1 MSARRAARPAHD
13 TRKIIGTIL
22 WLQILLALV
31 LFGADLMRV
40 IPRIAMPSRAP
51 GLTEPTRPGDQT
63 RRYDPAE
70 LPQRESPPG
79 ARPVPQTGDMPS
91 RLAFELAN
99 WQDERALTLTGMISP
114 GDADRFAE
122 WGESNEIPA
131 TVFLNSTGGS
141 VSDALAIGRQL
152 REAGAATRMSGADV
166 CLSACPYLL
175 AGGTERRVAEG
186 AMVGI
191 HQHYFGENTALPA
204 FLAVEDIQRGQG
216 AVMAYLEEMGV
227 DPLMMQPALVTPP
240 DEIYLLTPE
249 EMEAYGLVTE

>member
-1 MSARRAARPAHD
+1 MSARRPAHD
-13 TRKIIGTIL
+13 TRQIVAAIL
-22 WLQILLALV
+22 WLQIVLALV

-40 IPRIAMPSRAP
+40 IPRIALPSKAP

-63 RRYDPAE
+63 RRYDPE
-70 LPQRESPPG
+70 DLPRRESPPG
-79 ARPVPQTGDMPS
+79 ARPVPQTEDMPS
-91 RLAFELAN
+91 RLAFELAD
-99 WQDERALTLTGMISP
+99 WQDGEALTLTGTISP

-122 WGESNEIPA
+122 WRETHEIPG

-141 VSDALAIGRQL
+141 VSDALSIGRQL
-152 REAGAATRMSGADV
+152 RGSGAATRMSEADV

-175 AGGTERRVAEG
+175 ASGTERHVAEG

-216 AVMAYLEEMGV
+216 AVMAYLEEMGI
-227 DPLMMQPALVTPP
+227 DPLIMQPALITPP

-249 EMEAYGLVTE
+249 EMRDYGLVSG